1 MFTRAMQLGLAEAFV
16 QCTTDRPE
24 GDEERLAAS
33 TNMGTALLG
42 QGKYAGAEA
51 ILFPPLFLPFSL
63 LLHGS

>member
-1 MFTRAMQLGLAEAFV
+1 MFTRAMQLGLAEELAR
-16 QCTTDRPE
+16 CTANRPE
-24 GDEERLAAS
+24 GDAERLAAS